1 MDNTNRFTLMIDALT
16 ELAKEE
22 QVNHASHKP
31 ETGLPTLSTILADIT
46 PLPDE
51 ALFLGLAEDGLPV
64 LLNLH
69 DPIPGPIL
77 IVGDQACGKTALLQ
91 TIARAVELLHSP
103 SDVQYCIVTSY
114 PNEWGNFQDRES
126 NIGIYTTQDNGAQE
140 LIQSLV
146 EWAHKNKDDDRTFLL
161 LLDDLE
167 FLTKLDQQTEQSLRW
182 LLLRGTSRRIWPIV
196 TLNASRA
203 QNIET
208 WLGFFRTRLFGNIQN
223 LQDTHLVANAS
234 NEILSTLAAGSQFA
248 MREGQNWLKFLSPAI
263 D

>member
-22 QVNHASHKP
+22 QANHASHKP

-64 LLNLH
+64 LLNLY

-103 SDVQYCIVTSY
+103 SDVQYCIVLF
-114 PNEWGNFQDRES
+114 WKVF
-126 NIGIYTTQDNGAQE
+126 
-140 LIQSLV
+140 IQ
-146 EWAHKNKDDDRTFLL
+146 F
-161 LLDDLE
+161 
-167 FLTKLDQQTEQSLRW
+167 
-182 LLLRGTSRRIWPIV
+182 
-196 TLNASRA
+196 
-203 QNIET
+203 
-208 WLGFFRTRLFGNIQN
+208 
-223 LQDTHLVANAS
+223 
-234 NEILSTLAAGSQFA
+234 
-248 MREGQNWLKFLSPAI
+248 
-263 D
+263 